1 GLERN
6 LEAPVARFYNHRI
19 DVHVDDVA
27 AGVRVRVRG
36 RVRAVARP
44 RTFVVVVVV
53 ALRDG
58 KVEAPLG
65 EIGLAT
71 ESAERLVR
79 RVDDGRE
86 RARRPDRERVEGPR
100 AVLALELEQ
109 CAVDGDAKRPAA
121 ARRQRGCQFLDERVD
136 LVRVEAERA
145 RGRDV
150 RVSAQI
156 ARRPRRRFCSD
167 GDEAPRARHG
177 DVDQA
182 VPAAASVLRHVVD
195 RLFWSKGR
203 RRQRHCR
210 SPPARETFYRAPAHC
225 LETLTQMM

>member
-1 GLERN
+1 MPGLD
-6 LEAPVARFYNHRI
+6 NHRI

-44 RTFVVVVVV
+44 RTVVVVVV

-86 RARRPDRERVEGPR
+86 RARRSDRERVEGPR
-100 AVLALELEQ
+100 AVLALELKRRR
-109 CAVDGDAKRPAA
+109 AVDGDAKRPAA
-121 ARRQRGCQFLDERVD
+121 ARRQRGSR
-136 LVRVEAERA
+136 
-145 RGRDV
+145 
-150 RVSAQI
+150 
-156 ARRPRRRFCSD
+156 
-167 GDEAPRARHG
+167 
-177 DVDQA
+177 
-182 VPAAASVLRHVVD
+182 LR
-195 RLFWSKGR
+195 KTNG
-203 RRQRHCR
+203 
-210 SPPARETFYRAPAHC
+210 
-225 LETLTQMM
+225 